1 MLLLARYAMQNGAS
15 FVDMVRTKQSGN
27 AEYDFLNVPGS
38 PSYAFFQWALFAT
51 GCGLPIDKPLP
62 EGFVPPPPQ
71 PQPQQQPTPQQQPP
85 QYAAPMQPLLSQQQ
99 QQMMY
104 AQQPG
109 YPGQPYMQPPPQHY
123 PQQQQQQQQPPLR
136 PTPPPIPP
144 EVAGGFSQ
152 VLDALTGSKVR
163 CGYNHMLL
171 KQACLNLICN
181 TRVTAECVKDYI
193 WFGKCLWCV

>member
-51 GCGLPIDKPLP
+51 GCGLPIDQPLP

-71 PQPQQQPTPQQQPP
+71 PPQQQPTPQQQPP
-85 QYAAPMQPLLSQQQ
+85 QHAAPMHPVPSPQQ

-104 AQQPG
+104 AQQQPG
-109 YPGQPYMQPPPQHY
+109 YPGQPYMQPPLQHY
-123 PQQQQQQQQPPLR
+123 PQQQQQPLR

-163 CGYNHMLL
+163 C
-171 KQACLNLICN
+171 
-181 TRVTAECVKDYI
+181 
-193 WFGKCLWCV
+193 

>member
-15 FVDMVRTKQSGN
+15 FVNMVRTKQAGN

-38 PSYAFFQWALFAT
+38 TSYAFFQWALFAT
-51 GCGLPIDKPLP
+51 GCGLPIDQPLP
-62 EGFVPPPPQ
+62 DGFTPPPPQ

-85 QYAAPMQPLLSQQQ
+85 QYAAPMQPLPSPQ

-109 YPGQPYMQPPPQHY
+109 YPGQSYMQPPLQHY
-123 PQQQQQQQQPPLR
+123 PQQQQQPLR

-163 CGYNHMLL
+163 C
-171 KQACLNLICN
+171 
-181 TRVTAECVKDYI
+181 
-193 WFGKCLWCV
+193 

>member
-15 FVDMVRTKQSGN
+15 FVNMVRTKQAGN

-38 PSYAFFQWALFAT
+38 SSYAFFQWALFAT
-51 GCGLPIDKPLP
+51 GCGLPIDQPLP
-62 EGFVPPPPQ
+62 DGFVPPAPQPQPQ
-71 PQPQQQPTPQQQPP
+71 PQPQQLTPQQQQPP
-85 QYAAPMQPLLSQQQ
+85 QYAAPMPLPSPQQ

-123 PQQQQQQQQPPLR
+123 QQQQQQPLR

-163 CGYNHMLL
+163 TRNYFASGMLCYAVFTAAVR
-171 KQACLNLICN
+171 QVHTAEACLVLVLMW
-181 TRVTAECVKDYI
+181 R
-193 WFGKCLWCV
+193 